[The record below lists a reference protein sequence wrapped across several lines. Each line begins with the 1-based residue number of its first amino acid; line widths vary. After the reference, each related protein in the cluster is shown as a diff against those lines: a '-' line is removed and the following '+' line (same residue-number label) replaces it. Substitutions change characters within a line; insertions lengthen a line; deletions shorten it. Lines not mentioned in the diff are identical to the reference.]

1 MVVYELGEL
10 CTWAKGASIPREET
24 DSSKSCAYLHYGDL
38 YKKYDFRL
46 NLEDKYLEIIKIDD
60 ISKIKSEQ
68 YLRSGDIVF
77 ALTSETVEDL
87 GHCTLII
94 NSMEKSFVSGMETTV
109 IHINNQKEVI
119 PAYLNYFFHSDY
131 FQKQLR
137 QYVTGMKVYRVH
149 PKDLMKLK
157 IDLPEYAVQKLVV
170 SVLDGFSDKILLNS
184 KINDNLL
191 IQCKAQYH
199 QLLRKSES
207 TVLLSDLAEVC
218 YGKDHKSL
226 NDGKI
231 PVYGS
236 GGVMRYAEKAL
247 YSGKESVLIP
257 RKGSLNN
264 IMYVCEPFWSVDT
277 MFYTKM
283 KNEWVGKYLYF
294 FLAEYD
300 LAGMNIGSAV
310 PSMTTELLNAIEI
323 PYPGDIVLKSFD
335 HTIQP
340 LFNQIWLN
348 KKECTH
354 LASIRDSILPKLLS
368 GEIDV
373 SSLRESQ
380 LNNHLSQNQG
390 ESI

>member
-1 MVVYELGEL
+1 MPPKSVGLLSVADITTGSSN
-10 CTWAKGASIPREET
+10 TVDAKDNGAYPF
-24 DSSKSCAYLHYGDL
+24 
-38 YKKYDFRL
+38 YDRSQVIKRS
-46 NLEDKYLEIIKIDD
+46 DKYLFDCEAVIVPGEGVDFIPRYASGKFDLHQRAYAVFPKESVNGKYLYYAILNNKNHFAQVATGSTVKSLRLKSFELMEIPFVDLDTQIK
-60 ISKIKSEQ
+60 ISKILS
-68 YLRSGDIVF
+68 
-77 ALTSETVEDL
+77 DL
-87 GHCTLII
+87 
-94 NSMEKSFVSGMETTV
+94 
-109 IHINNQKEVI
+109 
-119 PAYLNYFFHSDY
+119 D
-131 FQKQLR
+131 
-137 QYVTGMKVYRVH
+137 
-149 PKDLMKLK
+149 
-157 IDLPEYAVQKLVV
+157 
-170 SVLDGFSDKILLNS
+170 DKIALNQA
-184 KINDNLL
+184 INDNLL

-368 GEIDV
+368 GEIDI
-373 SSLRESQ
+373 SSLGESQ